1 MSKTKKIENA
11 VEEAVLQPPVPS
23 MPTKLPEGD
32 ATILTGYKYVSWCSK
47 WKSEMVFRKEIIKS
61 SVDAV
66 LACLCRSSNIYSIF
80 GVSFFV

>member
-1 MSKTKKIENA
+1 MPSPEVEKMSKTKKIENA

-47 WKSEMVFRKEIIKS
+47 
-61 SVDAV
+61 
-66 LACLCRSSNIYSIF
+66 
-80 GVSFFV
+80 